1 MKVGRIGAG
10 LCVAA
15 VGAIVARLA
24 MVSDL
29 QPKPSTE
36 EPAEAPARPAPKP
49 LDPGPEP
56 TVKLNAHSAQI
67 AARARSLLDR
77 PNRAFRDDCSGYVSS
92 VYTAADIE
100 MDGTVAEIYAI
111 AEDAGL
117 LHHHPI
123 PTIGDLVF
131 FDNTHDRNGNG
142 KWDDTRTHIGVVVDV
157 DPAGTA
163 RIAHRGSR
171 YAILEMNLMHP
182 MTQKDEA
189 GETINSHLRR
199 YAASDT
205 WSLYLASQM
214 WTAFASIHPEVDW
227 VGPSGKIKRG
237 LPVP

>member
-1 MKVGRIGAG
+1 MKAGRIGVG
-10 LCVAA
+10 LGAVAIGVFA
-15 VGAIVARLA
+15 YRFA
-24 MVSDL
+24 MVGDPQL
-29 QPKPSTE
+29 QSPTDVP
-36 EPAEAPARPAPKP
+36 PDAPAQPAPEP
-49 LDPGPEP
+49 SDPGPEP

-142 KWDDTRTHIGVVVDV
+142 KWDDTRTHIGVVVD
-157 DPAGTA
+157 
-163 RIAHRGSR
+163 
-171 YAILEMNLMHP
+171 L
-182 MTQKDEA
+182 
-189 GETINSHLRR
+189 
-199 YAASDT
+199 
-205 WSLYLASQM
+205 SL
-214 WTAFASIHPEVDW
+214 IH
-227 VGPSGKIKRG
+227 I
-237 LPVP
+237 